1 MSLDRRLNAVRSDLA
16 DARLRGRVDAPRF
29 AEGVTKRVIDPVAA
43 LRREPS
49 PASGLDTQ
57 ALMGE
62 AVSVFEEDVEGW
74 AWVQLER
81 DGYVGYL
88 PSAALGDAPEPSHR
102 IAVQRTFVYP
112 GPSLKLPTETF
123 LSLGSG
129 VTVERTEGQY
139 ARIAVGWVVSDH
151 LDRIGECEPD
161 FVAVAERFLHT
172 PYLWG
177 GKTSLGI
184 DCSGLVQVSMQAAG
198 LDAPRDSDMQERA
211 LGTPIAFDERMAAL
225 ERGDLVFWKGHV
237 GIMLDADTLLHAN
250 GYHMAVAMEPIR
262 QACARILAKSF
273 GAVTAVRRPERL
285 GAGE

>member
-1 MSLDRRLNAVRSDLA
+1 MSLDRRLNAVRPDLA

-29 AEGVTKRVIDPVAA
+29 AEGVAKRVLDPVAA

-49 PASGLDTQ
+49 PASALDTQ
-57 ALMGE
+57 ALLGE
-62 AVSVFEEDVEGW
+62 AVSVFEEDAEGW

-88 PSAALGDAPEPSHR
+88 PSAALGIAPEPSHR

-112 GPSLKLPTETF
+112 GPNLKLPTDTF
-123 LSLGSG
+123 LSLGAA

-139 ARIAVGWVVSDH
+139 ARIAAGWVVSDH

-198 LDAPRDSDMQERA
+198 LGAPRDSDMQEGA
-211 LGTPIAFDERMAAL
+211 LGTPIAFDERMSGL

-273 GAVTAVRRPERL
+273 GAVSAVRRPEWL
-285 GAGE
+285 GAGG